1 MSMHS
6 LGLGAGTTELTD
18 SEAHSLSEILL
29 THPFIGATLIN
40 SDGDFFWA
48 NARSKVL
55 YLGRADF
62 DVTDKT
68 LFDLFPAE
76 WCRERISLMKRL
88 NETGQQAVLRHI
100 RLGQALIVTYHQM
113 PTPASE
119 SQRYLV
125 MISETNG
132 DENLLIADD
141 FLRFETGLIN
151 LGPLDSLS
159 RRELEVLALISQGL
173 TTDEIAKDLH
183 RSAKTIEAHR
193 SSIARKLGVKNRVQL
208 AELARKAALEI
219 RHADLKRVAVSP

>member
-1 MSMHS
+1 
-6 LGLGAGTTELTD
+6 
-18 SEAHSLSEILL
+18 
-29 THPFIGATLIN
+29 
-40 SDGDFFWA
+40 
-48 NARSKVL
+48 
-55 YLGRADF
+55 
-62 DVTDKT
+62 
-68 LFDLFPAE
+68 
-76 WCRERISLMKRL
+76 
-88 NETGQQAVLRHI
+88 
-100 RLGQALIVTYHQM
+100 
-113 PTPASE
+113 
-119 SQRYLV
+119 